1 MGSEKKSSA
10 TIATFLAKHGAD
22 LTIKNKKDLTPLD
35 LCPDPLLVKELT
47 KCHQERQPAG
57 NQTKSNVLLNNGA
70 RDETV
75 TTPNDVAKLQQQLQD
90 LKEQVR
96 TYIMNHDAILSFFVV
111 PHDCTCFNNFFRCSP
126 LVSPSFFIIPM
137 ILFSWTDNVSRV
149 SGSTQEHDLHVWPW
163 NMSDVWWS
171 NVWLSHL
178 SKSDRNSHPG
188 LELKM
193 NYPFTEPSRKEK
205 MFPPGKKRILNFVAH
220 TLCKEKIER
229 THTKRSSI
237 HRSKRIS

>member
-70 RDETV
+70 RDETI

-90 LKEQVR
+90 LKEQVN
-96 TYIMNHDAILSFFVV
+96 IMTRCSASSNLFQNSFFDAYHFSLFSSSLVFYY
-111 PHDCTCFNNFFRCSP
+111 PHDPTS
-126 LVSPSFFIIPM
+126 
-137 ILFSWTDNVSRV
+137 
-149 SGSTQEHDLHVWPW
+149 
-163 NMSDVWWS
+163 
-171 NVWLSHL
+171 
-178 SKSDRNSHPG
+178 
-188 LELKM
+188 
-193 NYPFTEPSRKEK
+193 
-205 MFPPGKKRILNFVAH
+205 
-220 TLCKEKIER
+220 
-229 THTKRSSI
+229 
-237 HRSKRIS
+237 